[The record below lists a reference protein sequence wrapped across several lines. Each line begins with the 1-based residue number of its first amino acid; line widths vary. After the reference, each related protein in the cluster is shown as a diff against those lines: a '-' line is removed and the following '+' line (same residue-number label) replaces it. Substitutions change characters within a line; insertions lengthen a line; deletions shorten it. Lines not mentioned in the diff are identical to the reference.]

1 MFSKNFVRTLILTF
15 LFKMVNTDHFTSME
29 KLKKMILTH
38 EQATVILS
46 SAIEIQTLKIE
57 KSLK

>member
-1 MFSKNFVRTLILTF
+1 
-15 LFKMVNTDHFTSME
+15 MVNTDHFTSME